1 MALAAVIF
9 DLDGVLVD
17 TVSLHFKAWQKLFSE
32 YGKTFSFQDYKSKV
46 DGIPSIDGAK
56 AILAEFSQRDLYDI
70 VVRKKEYFF
79 EFAKEEGIKPYATS
93 VSFVEELKAHHIK
106 VAVISSSKSCREIL
120 QLAGISDSFEV
131 VVTTNDID
139 KGKPEPEIFLKAA
152 QELDVPPKNCVVFED
167 ALLGVEAAK
176 RAGMKCVGVD
186 RYDNPARLKDAD
198 NVISDMS
205 NIDISFL
212 EALVS

>member
-17 TVSLHFKAWQKLFSE
+17 TVPLHFKAWQKLFSE
-32 YGKTFSFQDYKSKV
+32 YGKSFSFQDYKDKV

-56 AILAEFSQRDLYDI
+56 AVLSEFSERDLYEM
-70 VVRKKEYFF
+70 VARKREYFF
-79 EFAKEEGIKPYATS
+79 NLAKEEGITPYQSSITL
-93 VSFVEELKAHHIK
+93 VKELKEQHIK
-106 VAVISSSKSCREIL
+106 VAVISSSKSARENL
-120 QLAGISDSFEV
+120 QIAGISDLFEV

-152 QELDVPPKNCVVFED
+152 QVLEVLPKDCVVFED

-176 RAGMKCVGVD
+176 KAGMKCIGID
-186 RYDNPARLKDAD
+186 RYDNPGRLHSAD
-198 NVISDMS
+198 NVITDMS
-205 NIDISFL
+205 EIDISFL
-212 EALVS
+212 EALVA